1 MNKSLYFKICS
12 AVIGTFLIIWSTAFA
27 VFIVKERKKPA
38 PDIPEQRAETVQ
50 KTVKSAERSHYL
62 IHTQDGKV
70 VVYEVYSNG
79 YSKPVTIPDI
89 YVKDLTDYDRKYFEN
104 GFMLEDISSLAS
116 MIEDFTS

>member
-50 KTVKSAERSHYL
+50 KTVKSAEISHYL